1 MLIKLVPTKKTPLSL
16 FPFYFLDTIEIRLKR
31 ATSIRT
37 KKEKLKSIIRS
48 RLTDITS
55 SISLSVGSVVQQANH
70 LDFPWLLLWLLVKF
84 KSFSRFFEFPMI
96 NSNFLSSFLFHH
108 PLVQIHPVFKILW
121 KWMKWWKKGVKN
133 FELCKKILWAEKQP
147 YVFKHLTVLDQLPLN
162 SQANPHAW
170 LVSSLLHIEKL
181 SVKRWLKRK
190 WKFYKWNMQ
199 LGKMFLPG
207 NQ

>member
-55 SISLSVGSVVQQANH
+55 SISLSVGSVVRQANH

-121 KWMKWWKKGVKN
+121 KWMKWWKKGLKN
-133 FELCKKILWAEKQP
+133 FESFARKFCELR
-147 YVFKHLTVLDQLPLN
+147 
-162 SQANPHAW
+162 
-170 LVSSLLHIEKL
+170 SSLMSL
-181 SVKRWLKRK
+181 SIWRSWTNCHWIPKRIPT
-190 WKFYKWNMQ
+190 
-199 LGKMFLPG
+199 PG
-207 NQ
+207 WWVACCTLRSCPWSDG